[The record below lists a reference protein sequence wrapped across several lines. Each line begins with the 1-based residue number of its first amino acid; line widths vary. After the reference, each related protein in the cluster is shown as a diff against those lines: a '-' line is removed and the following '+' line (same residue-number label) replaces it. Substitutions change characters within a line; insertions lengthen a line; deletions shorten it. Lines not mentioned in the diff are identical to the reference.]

1 MDNDQEDRMKVQYI
15 IKRCPYCNATNSIS
29 YSWKANVGSPLIE
42 CKQCQQ
48 IFIDRDRKELYLHQN
63 DFVPQKQNTKMVTL
77 SIFAFLLGVV
87 FLYGSTLTIGITSDK
102 PDTLLLV
109 AGLFTIAGGI
119 FLFVEPIISYKQ
131 RMQEWQ
137 QEFEE
142 SKKRCQNRDYVEFL
156 RKNGL

>member
-1 MDNDQEDRMKVQYI
+1 MKVRYI

-29 YSWKANVGSPLIE
+29 YSWEANVGSPLIE
-42 CKQCQQ
+42 CKQCKQV
-48 IFIDRDRKELYLHQN
+48 FIDKDRVELYLHQN
-63 DFVPQKQNTKMVTL
+63 DFVPQKQNTRMVIL
-77 SIFAFLLGVV
+77 SIFVFLLGVV
-87 FLYGSTLTIGITSDK
+87 SLYGSTLTVGITSDK
-102 PDTLLLV
+102 PDTFLLV
-109 AGLFTIAGGI
+109 AGLITIAGGI